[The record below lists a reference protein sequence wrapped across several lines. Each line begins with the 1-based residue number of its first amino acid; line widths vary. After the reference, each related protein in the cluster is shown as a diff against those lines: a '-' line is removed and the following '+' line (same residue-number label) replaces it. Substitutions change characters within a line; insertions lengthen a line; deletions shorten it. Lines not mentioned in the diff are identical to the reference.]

1 VRSRRSTSSGSGGRS
16 ASGPELSAH
25 RDEGD
30 PGRAREERGV
40 RCIERAQVVPLALDD
55 AFAFFADA
63 ANLEAIT
70 PPWLQFRILTP
81 LPGRMREG
89 TQIEFRLR
97 WRGVPLRWRTRIQ
110 EWRELCHAGVRFV
123 NALRPAGGSE
133 ADANTRF
140 VDEQIRGPYRLWRHV
155 HTFSPVPGGTQ
166 VRDEVIYALP
176 FGLLGALAHAAIVRR
191 DLDAI
196 FDYRAQKVAA
206 LLGASV
212 SGTPIAVP
220 NPNGEASQAM

>member
-70 PPWLQFRILTP
+70 PPWLRFRILTP
-81 LPGRMREG
+81 RPIELREG
-89 TQIEFRLR
+89 ALIEYRLTLHRVPVR
-97 WRGVPLRWRTRIQ
+97 WLTRIDRWSPGVCFVDRQVEGPFALWEHTHTFEDWDRATLIRDRVVYRMPLR
-110 EWRELCHAGVRFV
+110 AF
-123 NALRPAGGSE
+123 
-133 ADANTRF
+133 
-140 VDEQIRGPYRLWRHV
+140 
-155 HTFSPVPGGTQ
+155 
-166 VRDEVIYALP
+166 
-176 FGLLGALAHAAIVRR
+176 GALAHRLVIGR
-191 DLDAI
+191 DLQRI
-196 FDYRAQKVAA
+196 FDYRHEATAG
-206 LLGASV
+206 LLDPATSV
-212 SGTPIAVP
+212 G
-220 NPNGEASQAM
+220 